1 MARFKYNPREFSL
14 LDAGVY
20 VAQVIG
26 GKPGLT
32 KGNADDPE
40 QYPKL
45 DLTLTTV
52 PGDRRLFTTII
63 FGGRGRF
70 TIKRFCDSAELELP
84 DCIVEASL
92 CLEDC
97 LYRIV
102 YPQVIHKDDGH
113 GIIRAEVKTLYS
125 RESALAINQGLEKI
139 PLPANVP
146 PRAKVTIV
154 APNIITMPQAAA

>member
-14 LDAGVY
+14 VDAGVY
-20 VAQVIG
+20 VAQVVG
-26 GKPGLT
+26 GKPGWT

-45 DLTLTTV
+45 DLTLAIV
-52 PGDRRLFTTII
+52 PGGRRLFTTIL

-70 TIKRFCDSAELELP
+70 TLKRFCDSAELELP
-84 DCIVEASL
+84 DCSAEISL

-102 YPQVIHKDDGH
+102 YPKVIHKDDGH
-113 GIIRAEVKTLYS
+113 GSIRAEVKTLYS
-125 RESALAINQGLEKI
+125 RDSALAIDKELGEI

-146 PRAKVTIV
+146 PRSKVTIV
-154 APNIITMPQAAA
+154 TSNILSMPQAAA